1 VILVL
6 IFLPY
11 IDRNP
16 ATEAR
21 NRKVAITIFSI
32 VLIVAIVLTVI
43 GALFRGPGW
52 KFIAPWDHNYL
63 EL

>member
-1 VILVL
+1 MLTFVL
-6 IFLPY
+6 LPY

-21 NRKVAITIFSI
+21 NRKVAIVVFSGLL
-32 VLIVAIVLTVI
+32 VLAVVLTVI
-43 GALFRGPGW
+43 GTFFRGPGW
-52 KFIAPWDHNYL
+52 KFVAPWTHCYI